1 MYTDWLLRELLPREL
16 LLRESLLRELLLRE
30 LLQCNVG
37 DAASQ
42 PGCT

>member
-1 MYTDWLLRELLPREL
+1 MYTDWLLREL

-42 PGCT
+42 PSCT